1 MRGCADADA
10 KPGSLNLE
18 TVAIARAPAVRP
30 APDVTAR
37 AVTASQCLAARRGI
51 ANPPLPALGGLFI
64 VISKRDPA
72 PSFNRIIHF
81 DS

>member
-10 KPGSLNLE
+10 KPGSVNLE
-18 TVAIARAPAVRP
+18 NVAIARAPVRP
-30 APDVTAR
+30 APNATATAVTAR
-37 AVTASQCLAARRGI
+37 QCLVARRGI

-64 VISKRDPA
+64 AISKRDPA
-72 PSFNRIIHF
+72 PSFNRIIHI